1 MRQIYQSPRL
11 ENVERV
17 AEMLREAGI
26 DTWISGGRSYKGNR
40 RRTFSFKESAQE
52 AAGVWIVKA
61 EDLSRATEIMRS
73 TGMLASTRD
82 PGFVP
87 LAGRLEPKSGS
98 PGLSWAWRVRIV
110 LLVLLTLLAGATAL
124 KMFGGG

>member
-40 RRTFSFKESAQE
+40 RRTFSFKESGQE
-52 AAGVWIVKA
+52 ASGVWIVKA

-87 LAGRLEPKSGS
+87 LAGRIEPKSHGS
-98 PGLSWAWRVRIV
+98 GLSVASRIRVV
-110 LLVLLTLLAGATAL
+110 LLVVLTILAGVTAMR
-124 KMFGGG
+124 MFGGG

>member
-17 AEMLREAGI
+17 AEMLKDAGI
-26 DTWISGGRSYKGNR
+26 ETWISGGRSYKGNR

-52 AAGVWIVKA
+52 PSGVWIVKA

-87 LAGRLEPKSGS
+87 LAGRLAAKSGA
-98 PGLSWAWRVRIV
+98 PALGWAWRIRLIM
-110 LLVLLTLLAGATAL
+110 LVLLSLLAAATAL
-124 KMFGGG
+124 QMFGGE